1 MVTNNRDWLY
11 LCLEPS
17 GTALSP
23 GGRIRETVHGSN
35 EENLHFNHLAVT
47 CGLCRAYLQICEWK
61 RILLGGHRSHL
72 FVFVWARCLEIKSTK
87 RRNKKERTERGYY
100 SWNVYTNTHTRG
112 LKMEHWCAIYKWNKF
127 NSFPEVQPSDLL
139 ITRDKL
145 CVGICARVRGRGAVT
160 CNHKTPQM
168 GIHVGGPQRNLPSS
182 LCRIHAIFGASGL
195 LFGRSGQISSTVC
208 TPSGLSMKKPF
219 QTLWTVCFTLLGQV
233 LFNNSETFFM
243 LSLTGVYNKPK
254 KKKKNTFA

>member
-1 MVTNNRDWLY
+1 
-11 LCLEPS
+11 
-17 GTALSP
+17 
-23 GGRIRETVHGSN
+23 
-35 EENLHFNHLAVT
+35 
-47 CGLCRAYLQICEWK
+47 
-61 RILLGGHRSHL
+61 
-72 FVFVWARCLEIKSTK
+72 
-87 RRNKKERTERGYY
+87 
-100 SWNVYTNTHTRG
+100 
-112 LKMEHWCAIYKWNKF
+112 MEHWCAIYKWNKF

-145 CVGICARVRGRGAVT
+145 CVGICARVRGSGAVT

-208 TPSGLSMKKPF
+208 TPSGLSMKRPF

-233 LFNNSETFFM
+233 LFNNGETFFM
-243 LSLTGVYNKPK
+243 PSLTGVYNKPK
-254 KKKKNTFA
+254 NKNKKHFRLEFRLLLQLVLGASRSPSKPTQHLQQNLYQTNPQGT